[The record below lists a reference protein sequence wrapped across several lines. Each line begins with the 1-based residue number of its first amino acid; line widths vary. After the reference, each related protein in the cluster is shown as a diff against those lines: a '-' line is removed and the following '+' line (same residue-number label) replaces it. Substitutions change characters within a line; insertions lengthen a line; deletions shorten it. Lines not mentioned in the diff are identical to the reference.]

1 LTDLRLAPDTG
12 AYTVVIAIH
21 VCKQTDTCAVRTLS
35 ATVIDTNDDVALAE
49 ITEANVQVQ
58 NYQTLMALL
67 ASDSS
72 KRFVTKPL
80 VSTRNVFFCSLK
92 VFDVLIFVEG
102 CDNPK
107 IISCFL
113 RVTSSAFSVLHLITN
128 KGFTCILFVFLDRL

>member
-1 LTDLRLAPDTG
+1 MYLNSKHKHEKHPGVCTLLFSFADILCFAGNRQTLIHYSYSNILTDLRLAPDTG

-21 VCKQTDTCAVRTLS
+21 VCKQTGTCAVRTLS

-49 ITEANVQVQ
+49 IIEANVQVQ

-80 VSTRNVFFCSLK
+80 VSTRNMFF
-92 VFDVLIFVEG
+92 I
-102 CDNPK
+102 
-107 IISCFL
+107 
-113 RVTSSAFSVLHLITN
+113 H
-128 KGFTCILFVFLDRL
+128 